1 MKGDGGRN
9 RRRLIVG
16 GWLGPFFRIIDSRRV
31 ALDYCLLLSRVIY
44 FVAIVEPAFIGE
56 GMSSRF
62 LSTENLVLIITCVD
76 NG

>member
-1 MKGDGGRN
+1 M
-9 RRRLIVG
+9 
-16 GWLGPFFRIIDSRRV
+16 

-62 LSTENLVLIITCVD
+62 LSTGNLVLIITCVD

>member
-44 FVAIVEPAFIGE
+44 FVAIVAFIGE

-62 LSTENLVLIITCVD
+62 LSTGNLVLIITCVG

>member
-1 MKGDGGRN
+1 M
-9 RRRLIVG
+9 
-16 GWLGPFFRIIDSRRV
+16 

-62 LSTENLVLIITCVD
+62 LSTKNLVLIITCAD